1 MNLQLYEF
9 DVLEAELTELS
20 PVHRLAFAAS
30 CCERLLPNYSL
41 VKQEDGWGNSSTLR
55 NALNE
60 VWSFIEGQPVN
71 GKQIRQLLEVCEETV
86 PKADDVSE
94 SQYDVEAQQAASAI
108 CFILEACL
116 DPTPKNIIKVAKCV
130 MNTIDG
136 YLSAM
141 KDIEEPNWWD
151 EKSLEEQK
159 EEFTKH
165 QFVIREIT
173 KQSEDLQKLK
183 NVKKL
188 ERDFLQWL
196 RNSFDNQGKS
206 LIDLP

>member
-9 DVLEAELTELS
+9 DVLEAELTGLS

-41 VKQEDGWGNSSTLR
+41 VKQEDGWGDPSILR

-60 VWSFIEGQPVN
+60 VWSFLEGQPVN
-71 GKQIRQLLEVCEETV
+71 AKQIRQLLKVCDEAV
-86 PKADDVSE
+86 PNADYVSG
-94 SQYDVEAQQAASAI
+94 SQYDVEAQEAASAI
-108 CFILEACL
+108 CFTLEACFA
-116 DPTPKNIIKVAKCV
+116 PTPKNIIKVAKCV

-141 KDIEEPNWWD
+141 KDIEDPNWCN
-151 EKSLEEQK
+151 EKSFEDQK
-159 EEFTKH
+159 KEFTNH
-165 QFVIREIT
+165 PFAMREIA
-173 KQSEDLQKLK
+173 KQSEDLQGLK
-183 NVKKL
+183 NVGKL
-188 ERDFLQWL
+188 DRKFLQWL
-196 RNSFDNQGKS
+196 RTSFDNQGKS

>member
-1 MNLQLYEF
+1 MNLQLYNF
-9 DVLEAELTELS
+9 DVLEAELTNLS

-30 CCERLLPNYSL
+30 CCERLLPNYGL
-41 VKQEDGWGNSSTLR
+41 VKQEDGWGDPSILR

-60 VWSFIEGQPVN
+60 IWLFLEGQPVN
-71 GKQIRQLLEVCEETV
+71 AKQIHQLLEVCKEAV
-86 PKADDVSE
+86 PNADDVSG
-94 SQYDVEAQQAASAI
+94 SQYDIEAQEAASAI
-108 CFILEACL
+108 CFTLEACL
-116 DPTPKNIIKVAKCV
+116 DPTPKNIIKVSKCA

-141 KDIEEPNWWD
+141 KDIEDPNWWD

-165 QFVIREIT
+165 PFAMREIT
-173 KQSEDLQKLK
+173 KQSEVLQKLK
-183 NVKKL
+183 NVEKL
-188 ERDFLQWL
+188 DRNFLQWL
-196 RNSFDNQGKS
+196 CTSFDNQGKS